1 MEKRKVA
8 AIVQARMGSTRLPQK
23 VMLPILDN
31 PLLFYVVSRLKEAK
45 TLSQIIIAT
54 TENPKDKAI
63 VDFCKAE
70 KIPYFIG
77 SEENVLDRY
86 LKAARAFG
94 VDVIVRITSDCPLI
108 DPEVVD
114 KIVSL
119 FLNVNPTFDFISNT
133 LTRSFPRGLD
143 VEVFSFE
150 ALEKSSLGAS
160 IEEKE
165 HVTLGML
172 RNPSEFSIKNVINP
186 VDYSYLRLTV
196 DTKEDLRLVT
206 KIIEAL
212 YPVKPHF
219 RLEDIIYLLAANPDW
234 LLINQHIRQKELG

>member
-1 MEKRKVA
+1 MEKQKVA

-23 VMLPILDN
+23 VLLPILGN
-31 PLLFYVVSRLKEAK
+31 PLLFYVVSRLREAK

-63 VDFCKAE
+63 VDFCKE
-70 KIPYFIG
+70 KQIPYFIG

-119 FLNVNPTFDFISNT
+119 FLN
-133 LTRSFPRGLD
+133 
-143 VEVFSFE
+143 
-150 ALEKSSLGAS
+150 EK
-160 IEEKE
+160 
-165 HVTLGML
+165 
-172 RNPSEFSIKNVINP
+172 PPF
-186 VDYSYLRLTV
+186 
-196 DTKEDLRLVT
+196 
-206 KIIEAL
+206 
-212 YPVKPHF
+212 
-219 RLEDIIYLLAANPDW
+219 
-234 LLINQHIRQKELG
+234 